1 MPPYTR
7 YRSIQVLSKRDS
19 PGCNE
24 ILLPAQVLPFP
35 GYQQQAALGAIKRSL
50 ANVAIFVALDAVAPS
65 SGAGEPEQ
73 WSLPMLTVT
82 CI

>member
-1 MPPYTR
+1 MQ
-7 YRSIQVLSKRDS
+7 ILSKRDS
-19 PGCNE
+19 QGFNK

-35 GYQQQAALGAIKRSL
+35 GYQQQAALDAIKRSL
-50 ANVAIFVALDAVAPS
+50 ANVAIFVALDAVTPS

-73 WSLPMLTVT
+73 WSLLMLTVT